1 VKITTVLIVGVLL
14 AAWPARGQLSPS
26 GTPQKPASPAQPGPS
41 RAKADSGQSPAEIEN
56 AAAEKVDPAKE
67 AAIRRL
73 LDVTDT
79 SKIGD
84 HLSGAISMQVR
95 SAMSR
100 TLEDARLQKFMVDF
114 DQKFHARLP
123 SGQVT
128 DRLVP
133 IYAQHFSKEDIQG
146 LVQFYESPLGQRVV
160 KTLPEVVQE
169 SQNAGMKL
177 EQEAAMA
184 ILQEMANDYPELKS
198 MLGDQPHP
206 APAQAPKPTSPQPQ
220 N

>member
-1 VKITTVLIVGVLL
+1 MKTTTVLIVGVLL
-14 AAWPARGQLSPS
+14 TAWPALGQLSPS
-26 GTPQKPASPAQPGPS
+26 STQQKPATPVQPGPS
-41 RAKADSGQSPAEIEN
+41 RAKTESAQPPAEMQN

-67 AAIRRL
+67 TAIRRL

-100 TLEDARLQKFMVDF
+100 ALPDERLQKFMVDF

-128 DRLVP
+128 DRVVP
-133 IYAQHFSKEDIQG
+133 IYAQHFSMEDIQG
-146 LVQFYESPLGQRVV
+146 LIQFYESPLGQRVV

-169 SQNAGMKL
+169 SQSAGIKL

-184 ILQEMANDYPELKS
+184 ILQEMANDYPELKP
-198 MLGDQPHP
+198 MVGDQPQP
-206 APAQAPKPTSPQPQ
+206 PPAQAPKPTAPQPQ